1 VNSRNARRGEGA
13 PGSWEEGAAPAFG
26 DWWRSSPSMGGT
38 EGRLGRAENAA
49 DDDQGGRAEDAGGLQ
64 LASME
69 GRAQEEAGPSSNRR
83 GLLLLRFG
91 TERRKRGDGVR
102 EKGGGAGAAT
112 FKGVLAAAIGGLGG
126 CCRAQVMSASC
137 SRWQSDFER
146 PFLAFSFW
154 NRTLVTAQNIFL
166 DV

>member
-1 VNSRNARRGEGA
+1 
-13 PGSWEEGAAPAFG
+13 
-26 DWWRSSPSMGGT
+26 MGGT

-69 GRAQEEAGPSSNRR
+69 RRAHEEAGPSSNRR

-102 EKGGGAGAAT
+102 EKGE
-112 FKGVLAAAIGGLGG
+112 
-126 CCRAQVMSASC
+126 CRAQVTSASC

-146 PFLAFSFW
+146 PF
-154 NRTLVTAQNIFL
+154 
-166 DV
+166 